1 MLRFTLSRLL
11 RAIPVL
17 LVVISVT
24 FMLIHSTPGG
34 PFSAEKAVPP
44 AVARAL
50 EAQYNLDQPLWQQYI
65 SYLGDVI
72 QGDFGPSFK
81 YSGRTVNELIA
92 AGLPVTAELA
102 LYAMLVA
109 LIIGISAGVFAAM
122 RPNTMQDYLPM
133 SAAMLGICM
142 PSFLLGPI
150 LILVFGI
157 HLEWLPISGWGD
169 IPGDKI
175 LPAITLGTGYA
186 AYIARLSR
194 GGMLEV
200 LSQDYIRTARAKGLS
215 ERLIICKH
223 ALRGGLIPVIA
234 FLGPAFA
241 GLLGGSFV
249 VETIFQIPGLGR
261 FYVTSAFNRDYTMI
275 LGMTIFFAGL
285 IIVFNLIS
293 DMIALW
299 LNPKLRQQARGGQS

>member
-1 MLRFTLSRLL
+1 MLRFIVSRLL
-11 RAIPVL
+11 QAIPVL

-24 FMLIHSTPGG
+24 FLLIHSAPGG
-34 PFSAEKAVPP
+34 PFSDEKAVPP
-44 AVARAL
+44 EVARAL
-50 EAQYNLDQPLWQQYI
+50 EAQYNLDQPLWQQYTG
-65 SYLGDVI
+65 YLGDVLR
-72 QGDFGPSFK
+72 GDFGPSFK

-109 LIIGISAGVFAAM
+109 LFIGISAGVFAAM
-122 RPNTMQDYLPM
+122 RPNSLQDYIPM

-157 HLEWLPISGWGD
+157 QLEWLPISGWGD

-215 ERLIICKH
+215 ERLIIGKH
-223 ALRGGLIPVIA
+223 ALRGGLIPVVA

-285 IIVFNLIS
+285 IIVFNLLS
-293 DMIALW
+293 DLIALW
-299 LNPKLRQQARGGQS
+299 LNPKLRQQARGGN

>member
-1 MLRFTLSRLL
+1 MFRFAMGRLL
-11 RAIPVL
+11 QAIPVL

-24 FMLIHSTPGG
+24 FLLIHSAPGG
-34 PFSAEKAVPP
+34 PFSADKAVPP
-44 AVARAL
+44 EVARAL
-50 EAQYNLDQPLWQQYI
+50 EAQYQLDQPLWQQYL
-65 SYLGDVI
+65 SYLGDVL
-72 QGDFGPSFK
+72 QGDLGPSFK
-81 YSGRTVNELIA
+81 YPGRTVNELIA
-92 AGLPVTAELA
+92 AGFPVTAELA

-109 LIIGISAGVFAAM
+109 LLIGISAGVIAAI
-122 RPNTMQDYLPM
+122 RPNTLQDYIPM

-150 LILVFGI
+150 LVLVFGI
-157 HLEWLPISGWGD
+157 HLDWVPISGWGD

-215 ERLIICKH
+215 QWVIVSKH
-223 ALRGGLIPVIA
+223 ALRGGLIPVVA

-275 LGMTIFFAGL
+275 LGMTIFFATL
-285 IIVFNLIS
+285 IIIFNLLS
-293 DMIALW
+293 DLLALW
-299 LNPKLRQQARGGQS
+299 LNPKLRHQVRGGH